1 MDVEDASFGKF
12 GVTTTSTC
20 RDVTWFARHIR
31 NHTNQ
36 CYSAKMA
43 ESQNPTRK
51 TTRRGG
57 KYCVAGLPN
66 NVSCTN
72 TSYTVGISMHTF
84 PKNPETRQKWV
95 KFVRKRR
102 LDFTPTD
109 TSFLCSMHF
118 LPTCFTRRQDITV
131 DDIEASARLKKTLS
145 SGAVPTEDG
154 VDEAAFVPTARA
166 RRQVS
171 S

>member
-43 ESQNPTRK
+43 ESQNPTHK

-72 TSYTVGISMHTF
+72 TSYTVGISMHRF

-95 KFVRKRR
+95 KVVRKRR
-102 LDFTPTD
+102 LIHLSCARCIFFP
-109 TSFLCSMHF
+109 L
-118 LPTCFTRRQDITV
+118 
-131 DDIEASARLKKTLS
+131 ASR
-145 SGAVPTEDG
+145 EDRISLWM
-154 VDEAAFVPTARA
+154 T
-166 RRQVS
+166 
-171 S
+171 